1 MPMSAV
7 GIDSIKVELGN
18 APTIFEGLLG
28 IAVTCKNEAKFVTAY
43 RKCLPKALD
52 SLGTKTARKVLKAY
66 DISKLAPQREN
77 EIIIPLLDCLNS
89 EIERID
95 IYYTRYNA
103 NKLPEITIFGKDQPT
118 KKSPVEFVRLV
129 SNAYPHYA
137 GYYYLNEYTSNSIST
152 MYLDHFESYLT
163 PCWDTLSRFEGLK
176 VVYKGGNCNS
186 LVATADILLRVTIM
200 QLKSQREDFRADGLL
215 RIHSGFS
222 WSKKVVVHEL
232 GGSTAI
238 LKTITPTNRRSID
251 LTNFLA
257 RPLVFIPAEGLA
269 GMDVKDERDMFEEL
283 PIFDDLANFLFKT
296 QGSFK
301 FFKPDSDVRIIKKGD
316 YFLVIGPNNEALF
329 KYLKSCGAMLTKITP
344 EDLKEKT

>member
-1 MPMSAV
+1 MSSV

-18 APTIFEGLLG
+18 PPSIFEGLLG
-28 IAVTCKNEAKFVTAY
+28 IAVTCKNETKFVATY
-43 RKCLPKALD
+43 EKCLPNALS
-52 SLGTKTARKVLKAY
+52 SLGLKTSRKILKAY
-66 DISKLAPQREN
+66 DISKLAPQQED
-77 EIIIPLLDCLNS
+77 EIIHPLLDCLNP

-118 KKSPVEFVRLV
+118 KKSPVEFLRLV
-129 SNAYPHYA
+129 SNAYPHYV
-137 GYYYLNEYTSNSIST
+137 GYYYFNEYTSNGISK
-152 MYLDHFESYLT
+152 MYLDHFESYFT
-163 PCWDTLSRFEGLK
+163 PCWETLSKFDGLK
-176 VVYKGGNCNS
+176 VIYKGGNCSS
-186 LVATADILLRVTIM
+186 LVSIADILLRVSIM
-200 QLKSQREDFRADGLL
+200 QLKRQHEDFRADGLL
-215 RIHSGFS
+215 RIHSNFS
-222 WSKKVVVHEL
+222 WSKKVVIHEL
-232 GGSTAI
+232 GGNTAI
-238 LKTITPTNRRSID
+238 LKTMTPLNRRPID

-296 QGSFK
+296 KGSFK

-329 KYLKSCGAMLTKITP
+329 KYLKSCGAPLTKITP
-344 EDLKEKT
+344 EELKEKT